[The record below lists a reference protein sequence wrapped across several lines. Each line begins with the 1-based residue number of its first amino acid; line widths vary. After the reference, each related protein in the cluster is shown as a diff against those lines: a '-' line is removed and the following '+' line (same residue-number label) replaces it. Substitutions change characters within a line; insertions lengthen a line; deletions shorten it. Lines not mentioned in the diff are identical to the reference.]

1 MKKAVI
7 YARYSSHK
15 QREESI
21 ERQLEICHK
30 FAEDNDYEIIAEYCD
45 RERTGRN
52 DNRLNFQKMMKDAER
67 KEVEQQG
74 EPPTR
79 RVSFQS
85 ILKFACEFIMK
96 KRHECEKRTSNEMSA
111 LRSYLSGKRYGVRED
126 ETVRNH
132 PVYKQNYGQLIGGFV
147 LSYL

>member
-67 KEVEQQG
+67 KEFEAVI
-74 EPPTR
+74 
-79 RVSFQS
+79 V
-85 ILKFACEFIMK
+85 LKQDRFAR
-96 KRHECEKRTSNEMSA
+96 KRADSQINK
-111 LRSYLSGKRYGVRED
+111 LRLATFNIR
-126 ETVRNH
+126 
-132 PVYKQNYGQLIGGFV
+132 V
-147 LSYL
+147 LSATEPIPEGSSGILIESLLEGIAEYYSAELAEKVTD